1 MMRQEDRDHIVNLF
15 PSIRQIGDDGI
26 REKVIR
32 AWYNAWKQGNFPRI
46 EDVHQFEPARDRI
59 AYTNVDHTN
68 QVCRVCEQMGEILA
82 AMLNLRLNRDYLLA
96 GAVLHDVDK
105 IVIFDARS
113 GGLTERGL
121 RLPHAVMGAAMA
133 REEGLPEEVAHMIGA
148 HSFKYSPAPP
158 STIEA
163 LLVRHVDHVVAQSF
177 YLSKG
182 LDMEKVLAEAAGRN
196 P

>member
-1 MMRQEDRDHIVNLF
+1 MRQEDQDHIVNLF
-15 PSIRQIGDDGI
+15 PAIRKIGDEEI

-32 AWYNAWKQGNFPRI
+32 AWYKAWKRGNFLRI
-46 EDVHQFEPARDRI
+46 EDVHQFEPARDFI

-68 QVCRVCEQMGEILA
+68 QVCRACEQMGEILA
-82 AMLNLRLNRDYLLA
+82 ALLNLRLNRDYLLA
-96 GAVLHDVDK
+96 GVVLHDVDK

-113 GGLTERGL
+113 GGLTETGR
-121 RLPHAVMGAAMA
+121 RLPHAQAGAAMA
-133 REEGLPEEVAHMIGA
+133 REEGLPEEVVHMIAA
-148 HSFKYSPAPP
+148 HSFKYSLAPP

-182 LDMEKVLAEAAGRN
+182 LDMEKILGQAAARN

>member
-113 GGLTERGL
+113 GGLTERG
-121 RLPHAVMGAAMA
+121 RQLPHAVMGAAMA
-133 REEGLPEEVAHMIGA
+133 REEGLPEEIAHMIGA

-163 LLVRHVDHVVAQSF
+163 LLVRHLDHVVAQSY

-182 LDMEKVLAEAAGRN
+182 LDMEKILAQSTGRN